1 MQLRTALAAVVV
13 IVALAGTAVLGFS
26 TVADSGG
33 TLTERWVSNTM
44 SGTQS
49 NHHAPAAGQV
59 NGNGMLFSPISGEV
73 DSNQCALVAQNATSG
88 SSRWHEPI
96 PPANCTIHAV
106 ADPTL
111 ADFVGDDAKE
121 IIATSTEQEVAAYR
135 PRTGEQVFQYNLT
148 DYGYTQPVVADLT
161 GNETNELV
169 VVDVQGT
176 VFVLRPNG
184 TAVWTEQLAS
194 YTFGQPAVE
203 DFDADGKP
211 EIVVGTSSGQLV
223 LFERNGTRMWNRTR
237 PFESSITWMTTGQA
251 DDDPAT
257 EIVTATVD
265 GRVTT
270 IDGKH
275 GAVQWQRDFG
285 EFAAVH
291 AFGDGD
297 GDGEPEVYAVAKD
310 GKLRSL
316 NASDGSVEWT
326 TTLTTESVQ
335 MMPPPAMGD
344 VDNDTDPELVA
355 ATNDGIVSVVNPD
368 SGDVLASYER
378 DVPIYVHPTVA
389 DTDCDGTAE
398 VYVIYGDGRV
408 VSLSYAE

>member
-13 IVALAGTAVLGFS
+13 VVALAGTAVFGFS

-33 TLTERWVSNTM
+33 TLTERWVSNTT
-44 SGTQS
+44 SATQS
-49 NHHAPAAGQV
+49 NHHAPAVGRVGGSSLVFAPV
-59 NGNGMLFSPISGEV
+59 SGEFGT
-73 DSNQCALVAQNATSG
+73 DQCALVAQNASDG
-88 SSRWHEPI
+88 SSRWQEPI
-96 PPANCTIHAV
+96 PSANCTIHAV
-106 ADPTL
+106 ADPTF
-111 ADFVGDDAKE
+111 ADFVGDDTKE
-121 IIATSTEQEVAAYR
+121 VIATSTEQEVAAYR
-135 PRTGEQVFQYNLT
+135 PRTGEQVFQYDLT

-161 GNETNELV
+161 GKETNELV

-184 TAVWTEQLAS
+184 TAVWTETLSS
-194 YTFGQPAVE
+194 YTWGQPTVE
-203 DFDADGKP
+203 DFDADNRR

-223 LFERNGTRMWNRTR
+223 LFEHDGTTAWNRTR

-251 DDDPAT
+251 DDDRAT

-265 GRVTT
+265 GRVTA
-270 IDGKH
+270 IDGER

-291 AFGDGD
+291 TLGDGD
-297 GDGEPEVYAVAKD
+297 GDGDPEVYAVAKD

-316 NASDGSVEWT
+316 NASDGSTEWT

-335 MMPPPAMGD
+335 MMPPPVMGD
-344 VDNDTDPELVA
+344 IDNDTDPELVA
-355 ATNDGIVSVVNPD
+355 ATNDGVVSVVDPR

-378 DVPIYVHPTVA
+378 GVPIYVHPTVA
-389 DTDCDGTAE
+389 DTDGDGAAE
-398 VYVIYGDGRV
+398 VYAIYGDGRV
-408 VSLSYAE
+408 VALSYAE